1 MRRWR
6 RRGQGKGQV
15 GELGLI
21 RNRMAAC
28 HPQRVSPR
36 CDQPSPN
43 PCGRLGA
50 RCRYLGS
57 WIVEVEKEVADK
69 VPEKMLKLKRPL
81 ESKIQQVRD
90 GS

>member
-1 MRRWR
+1 
-6 RRGQGKGQV
+6 
-15 GELGLI
+15 
-21 RNRMAAC
+21 
-28 HPQRVSPR
+28 
-36 CDQPSPN
+36 
-43 PCGRLGA
+43 LGA